1 MVLAGLPGHLIQR
14 LHEAGV
20 ASRFILAG
28 TNADA
33 VRMDVLP
40 G

>member
-14 LHEAGV
+14 LREACE
-20 ASRFILAG
+20 ASRFVLAG

-33 VRMDVLP
+33 VRMAVLP